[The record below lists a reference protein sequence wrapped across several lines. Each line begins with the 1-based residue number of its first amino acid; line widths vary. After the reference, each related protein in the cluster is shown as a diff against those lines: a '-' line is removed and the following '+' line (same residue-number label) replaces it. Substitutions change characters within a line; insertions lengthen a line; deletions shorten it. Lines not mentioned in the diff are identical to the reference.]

1 MIIKHQFAV
10 ALILAG
16 SLLLISGSSAALMA
30 QAAAPQGTP
39 VTASQ
44 LRARAYAKLLAGQ
57 RQLAN
62 ARGGPDSEVV
72 MARQAFQ
79 EAARLDPTLAEAHT
93 ALAQIAFYYPPQD
106 FDVATSEGQS
116 AVKIDPDNFGAH
128 QILSRLYTIKS
139 GLREGTLNDS
149 FVALAI
155 SELKHV
161 GRLDKNNAEAW
172 ALLGEFYDAT
182 KRNAEALDAWA
193 RWAAAPQSGDTRFF
207 QYITNRELTTDAANA
222 RLGVGLLVAERWAE
236 ALVAIRRAVAGEPQ
250 NRNYLLLLSKAFE
263 EDGSRDAATIADLHS
278 IVAADPANTL
288 AAQVLAQIESGR
300 GNWQEA
306 VKLLRAQLKGTPADF
321 PTHLAI
327 ASAYLQGAQAREAVE
342 AAQKALALAPP
353 QEQPMVNSALVVLA
367 SAQEESG
374 DMKGAE
380 ESLRRVLSKEPNN
393 ATALNNLGYFLADHN
408 DRLPEALEMIQ
419 RAVKAEPTNAS
430 YLDSLGWVYF
440 KLGKLKEAEENLTAA
455 ARGNAASATI
465 HEHLGEVYHARNEA
479 ERARAAWEKALS
491 LSREPA
497 QTARL
502 KARLNARVND

>member
-1 MIIKHQFAV
+1 LIIKRQFAV

-16 SLLLISGSSAALMA
+16 SLLLVSGSAATVMA
-30 QAAAPQGTP
+30 NAAAPQDTP
-39 VTASQ
+39 ATPAQ
-44 LRARAYAKLLAGQ
+44 LRARAYAKLLAGH

-62 ARGGPDSEVV
+62 ARGGSDSEVV
-72 MARQAFQ
+72 LARQAFQ
-79 EAARLDPTLAEAHT
+79 EAARLEPTLAEAHT

-106 FDVATSEGQS
+106 FDVATSEGLS

-155 SELKHV
+155 TELKHV

-222 RLGVGLLVAERWAE
+222 RLGVALLVAERWAE
-236 ALVAIRRAVAGEPQ
+236 ALVAIRRAVAAEPQ
-250 NRNYLLLLSKAFE
+250 NRNYLSLLNKAFE
-263 EDGSRDAATIADLHS
+263 EDGSRDAATISDLQS

-288 AAQVLAQIESGR
+288 AAQVLAQIESRR
-300 GNWQEA
+300 GNWQGA

-321 PTHLAI
+321 ASFLAI
-327 ASAYLQGAQAREAVE
+327 SSAYSQGGQAREAVE

-353 QEQPMVNSALVVLA
+353 QEQPMVNSALLVLA
-367 SAQEESG
+367 SAQEEAG

-393 ATALNNLGYFLADHN
+393 STALNNLGYFLTERN

-419 RAVKAEPTNAS
+419 RAVKAEPTNPS

-440 KLGKLKEAEENLTAA
+440 KLGQLKEAEENLAAA
-455 ARGNAASATI
+455 ARGNATSATI
-465 HEHLGEVYHARNEA
+465 QEHLGEVYHARNELN
-479 ERARAAWEKALS
+479 RARAAWEKALS
-491 LSREPA
+491 LSHEPG

-502 KARLNARVND
+502 KARLSANVND